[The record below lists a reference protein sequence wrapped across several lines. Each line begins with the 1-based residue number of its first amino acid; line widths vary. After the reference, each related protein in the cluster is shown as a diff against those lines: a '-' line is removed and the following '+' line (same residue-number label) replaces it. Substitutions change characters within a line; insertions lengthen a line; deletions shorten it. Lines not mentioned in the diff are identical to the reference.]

1 MDGIINLIKA
11 PGMTSSDA
19 VVCARRILGE
29 RRIGHAGTLDRAAAG
44 VLPLLVGKATRLFD
58 EVTRKRKTYVAEFT
72 FGIETDTLDGEGSVV
87 AHGEQVGA
95 DALLAVLPGFLGD
108 IAQRP
113 PIYSA
118 VKHEGARASDHARA
132 GRVPELAER
141 RVTIHALR
149 LLRQTTPGAYLF
161 EIACSKGTY
170 IRSLCRDIARAVHT
184 CGYVSYLV
192 RTQVGPYLLE
202 DAITVD
208 ELETVW
214 RGSPAAILRPMDE
227 PLAHLPSLRL
237 DAARERAI
245 LNGRDVDV
253 ESDGEGRVRLYGAD
267 GLFIG
272 VGALK
277 RGRNRM
283 TVRIKINLE
292 HTHR

>member
-149 LLRQTTPGAYLF
+149 LLRQTAPALISLVRTQGDH
-161 EIACSKGTY
+161 
-170 IRSLCRDIARAVHT
+170 IRSLCGT
-184 CGYVSYLV
+184 
-192 RTQVGPYLLE
+192 
-202 DAITVD
+202 
-208 ELETVW
+208 
-214 RGSPAAILRPMDE
+214 SPARFTPWLCVLPCSYAGRP
-227 PLAHLPSLRL
+227 LPSGGH
-237 DAARERAI
+237 D
-245 LNGRDVDV
+245 
-253 ESDGEGRVRLYGAD
+253 
-267 GLFIG
+267 
-272 VGALK
+272 
-277 RGRNRM
+277 
-283 TVRIKINLE
+283 
-292 HTHR
+292 HRR